1 MIGQV
6 MQLGSTPVGMATKVL
21 LHLNPE
27 ESQWACAKLYIG
39 MTRDIIA
46 IVYFQESSAA
56 LVCET

>member
-39 MTRDIIA
+39 MTRDIIE
-46 IVYFQESSAA
+46 IVYF
-56 LVCET
+56 